1 LVLIKRYEEERKILQ
16 AKPMNK
22 ENEILD
28 NLNNDL
34 DDDELD
40 ILLEDY
46 SRLFI
51 HHKFS
56 LK

>member
-1 LVLIKRYEEERKILQ
+1 
-16 AKPMNK
+16 MNK
-22 ENEILD
+22 ENDFLD

-46 SRLFI
+46 SRLLI
-51 HHKFS
+51 HDQFS
-56 LK
+56 LN